1 MGTCWQVPGGSSE
14 KRGSL
19 LRHMP
24 RALHSPPAHLAGCH
38 QTGGTDPV
46 VKGPLGASL
55 QTHTGTHTDTHM
67 HIYTH
72 THAHTETMWGS
83 RELPAASLHPNPCKA
98 LAVSWAS
105 WARTKPLLGLQAGRE
120 PRAARGSLGPL
131 LDHFALVLWQHRR
144 SELPVIVIQCH
155 LILVCISRQRKL
167 GFFL

>member
-1 MGTCWQVPGGSSE
+1 MGMGTCWQVPGGPSE

-24 RALHSPPAHLAGCH
+24 RALRSPPAHLAGCH

-83 RELPAASLHPNPCKA
+83 RELPAAPLHPNPCKA
-98 LAVSWAS
+98 LVVSWAS
-105 WARTKPLLGLQAGRE
+105 WPE
-120 PRAARGSLGPL
+120 PNLCSGSRQGGSP
-131 LDHFALVLWQHRR
+131 
-144 SELPVIVIQCH
+144 ELPGAAWGPYWTP
-155 LILVCISRQRKL
+155 SRWCSGSTGDL
-167 GFFL
+167 SFL